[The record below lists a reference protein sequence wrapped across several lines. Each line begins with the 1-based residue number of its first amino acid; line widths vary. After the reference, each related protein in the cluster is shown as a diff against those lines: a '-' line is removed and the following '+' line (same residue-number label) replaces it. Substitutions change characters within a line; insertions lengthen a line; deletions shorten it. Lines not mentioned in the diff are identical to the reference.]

1 MPYIINISKYI
12 LEGCIVTLKL
22 YMVTA
27 VFAVPLGIICAL
39 GKVSGPKILKNILGI
54 YTWVFR
60 GTPLLLQLFFFY
72 YGLPAYGIKLSPF
85 AAASVTFGLNYAAY
99 LTEIFRAGIESID
112 KGQYEASK
120 VLGLSYWQTMI
131 NIILPQSIKRVLPPV
146 ANEAINLIK
155 DTALVAA
162 IAMVDISRAAKEIV
176 TRDFTT
182 VPFMVAAVI
191 YLLLT
196 SVVVT
201 VFRKLEQKYSVY
213 E

>member
-1 MPYIINISKYI
+1 
-12 LEGCIVTLKL
+12 
-22 YMVTA
+22 
-27 VFAVPLGIICAL
+27 VPLGVLCAL
-39 GKVSGPKILKNILGI
+39 GKVSGPKPVKAILGL
-54 YTWVFR
+54 YTYVFR

-72 YGLPAYGIKLSPF
+72 YGLPNFGIRLGPYL
-85 AAASVTFGLNYAAY
+85 AAFVTFILNYAAY

-112 KGQYEASK
+112 KGQYEAAK
-120 VLGLSYWQTMI
+120 VLGMTYWQIMTR
-131 NIILPQSIKRVLPPV
+131 IIIPQTIKRVLPPT

-155 DTALVAA
+155 DTALVAV
-162 IAMVDISRAAKEIV
+162 ITMNDILRAAKEAV

-182 VPFMVAAVI
+182 TPFMIAAVV

>member
-1 MPYIINISKYI
+1 MSYIINITLYI
-12 LEGCIVTLKL
+12 LEGCITTLKL
-22 YMVTA
+22 YTVTA
-27 VFAVPLGIICAL
+27 LFSVPLGIVFAL
-39 GKVSGPKILKNILGI
+39 GKVSAPRLIKRLLGL

-85 AAASVTFGLNYAAY
+85 GAASVTFILNYGAY

-112 KGQYEASK
+112 RGQYEASK
-120 VLGLSYWQTMI
+120 VLGMNYWQTMI
-131 NIILPQSIKRVLPPV
+131 RIIIPQSIKRVLPPT

-155 DTALVAA
+155 DTALIAA
-162 IAMVDISRAAKEIV
+162 IAMGEISRAAKEIV

-182 VPFMVAAVI
+182 SPFVIAAVI
-191 YLLLT
+191 YLMLT
-196 SVVVT
+196 SIIVSA
-201 VFRKLEQKYSVY
+201 FRKLEKKYSVY